1 MDSDYSDTES
11 VNSTISESMQT
22 TDLFEYIEL
31 GKDKSAYKKD
41 KNCII
46 CQAKFGKVGI
56 VHARKH
62 YCKFCYRGVCAKC
75 SPQVAI
81 HPIERKKLRA
91 CNNCCQK
98 AVINKF
104 TEQFR
109 MDIDHVKLQQ
119 DSANDEIQKISLERT
134 KIKEDT
140 EKFEKL
146 IEAEQAKELT
156 YIQLRKSNHKLKKK
170 LESNK
175 EKSEKLMKEHK
186 LKKTELDGQ
195 EKNYQKLTAVIENLK
210 ETLKSCKE
218 ECIKLNNE
226 LAERQDE
233 KISIK
238 KRIEERI
245 AKISESQKSKEDFNK
260 IEKIKAELNGLQIQ
274 VEKEMTEKNIMIKEI
289 TELRDENEALSFT
302 LKVAKEKTVNE
313 DDKLVAGTSHE
324 YSAEEEERFNDLK
337 NRRKDNQ
344 AKLENLKIELKK
356 TEPKTIDPLDY
367 EMTAADKPRP
377 CARCTIS

>member
-22 TDLFEYIEL
+22 TDLFEYIDL
-31 GKDKSAYKKD
+31 GKDKIAYKKD

-75 SPQVAI
+75 SPQVAV
-81 HPIERKKLRA
+81 HPVERKKLRV

-98 AVINKF
+98 AVINKY

-119 DSANDEIQKISLERT
+119 DSVNEEIQKILSERA

-140 EKFEKL
+140 ENLENL
-146 IEAEQAKELT
+146 IESEQAKELT
-156 YIQLRKSNHKLKKK
+156 YIQLKKSNHELEKK
-170 LESNK
+170 LESKKVQN
-175 EKSEKLMKEHK
+175 EKLMKEHK
-186 LKKTELDGQ
+186 LKKTELDSQ
-195 EKNYQKLTAVIENLK
+195 DKNYQKLVAVIENLK
-210 ETLKSCKE
+210 ETIKSCKE
-218 ECIKLNNE
+218 ECVKLNNE
-226 LAERQDE
+226 LAEKQDE

-238 KRIEERI
+238 KQIEERI
-245 AKISESQKSKEDFNK
+245 AKISENQKSKEDFNK
-260 IEKIKAELNGLQIQ
+260 IEKVKAELNGLQIQ
-274 VEKEMTEKNIMIKEI
+274 VEKEMTEKNGMIKEI
-289 TELRDENEALSFT
+289 SELRDENDALSFK
-302 LKVAKEKTVNE
+302 LKVAKEKVVNE

-324 YSAEEEERFNDLK
+324 YSAEEEEKFNDLK

-356 TEPKTIDPLDY
+356 TEPKAIDPLDY

-377 CARCTIS
+377 CARCIIS